1 MAAHRGEGEP
11 RHALRL
17 HDRRAAFRL
26 HWRWEAGRS
35 RVLKEL
41 CSQVHLVTVIVYITL
56 IAIHITAA
64 LKHLLV
70 DRDGVF

>member
-1 MAAHRGEGEP
+1 MLYVCMIVVPLSGYTGGG
-11 RHALRL
+11 
-17 HDRRAAFRL
+17 RRR
-26 HWRWEAGRS
+26 RS